1 MGHPGRIYL
10 TPTIFQLVRRFANI
24 VLKKWVIEK
33 RPHWPTLA
41 QRSKIMKQATL
52 KQPVMIVNLIIVIL
66 EIIAFIH
73 DCTVFGLSLFKWY
86 TVDSNLLQL
95 VVSAL
100 VVYFCLKNK
109 PLPAGVTLLHFI
121 SAVGLTITFLIAA
134 FVLAPEGG
142 IHYYFIENVAPINHL
157 IGPALSVV
165 SLLFLEKVEKQPLP
179 IIIWPAIVSLVYGI
193 ICLVLNALNI
203 LEGPYFFLEIR
214 TQPVGTIVLW
224 FAIIAV
230 LCLVLSFV
238 YYRVKWRKQ

>member
-1 MGHPGRIYL
+1 M
-10 TPTIFQLVRRFANI
+10 
-24 VLKKWVIEK
+24 KK
-33 RPHWPTLA
+33 
-41 QRSKIMKQATL
+41 ATL
-52 KQPVMIVNLIIVIL
+52 KRPVVIVNLIVVIL

-109 PLPAGVTLLHFI
+109 LLPDSVTLLHFI

-142 IHYYFIENVAPINHL
+142 IRYYFIENVAPINHL

-165 SLLFLEKVEKQPLP
+165 SLLFLEKVKKQPLH
-179 IIIWPAIVSLVYGI
+179 IIIWPAVVSLVYGI
-193 ICLVLNALNI
+193 ICLVLNALNV

-214 TQPVGTIVLW
+214 NQPVGTIVLW
-224 FAIIAV
+224 FVIIAV

-238 YYRVKWRKQ
+238 YYRIKWRNNE